1 MAGIRDALSRLGVA
15 ASSSRLGGVFYHV
28 VCRRI
33 DRVLIPLSRGRLA
46 LGPPGQ
52 TVLLTTTG
60 ARSGRPRNAAVAFL
74 WRGDEMIVVASK
86 GGAPRHTGWYHNLRA
101 NQRVRAR
108 YRGGDEERFAREAR
122 GAERDELFE
131 TMAQAFSNFR
141 AYQRR
146 ASGRRI
152 PVMVLS
158 RLPAGEAR
166 D

>member
-1 MAGIRDALSRLGVA
+1 MAGFLEALTRLGTA
-15 ASSSRLGGVFYHV
+15 ASSSRIGGIFYHV

-33 DRVLIPLSRGRLA
+33 DSVLIPLSKGRLA

-60 ARSGRPRNAAVAFL
+60 ARSGRPRKAAVAFL

-86 GGAPRHTGWYHNLRA
+86 GGAPHHPGWYHNLLA
-101 NQRVRAR
+101 NPRVRTQ
-108 YRGGDEERFAREAR
+108 YRGVDEERVAREAL
-122 GAERDELFE
+122 GAERDELFDR
-131 TMAQAFSNFR
+131 MARTFSNFH

-146 ASGRRI
+146 ATGRKI

-158 RLPAGEAR
+158 RLSGGQMDA
-166 D
+166 